1 MPRVSAYFR
10 GLSQII
16 LMYHK
21 VIPKIE
27 SMWWVIFDKFRQQMD
42 ELKDKEV
49 VYLNHYDPTNNKQAI
64 TTFD

>member
-1 MPRVSAYFR
+1 
-10 GLSQII
+10 
-16 LMYHK
+16 MYHK